1 MQPPIS
7 CACIWQGLT
16 ALIAVLG
23 LLLLFA
29 LLGALLV
36 LLDRSLLRLH
46 GDARR

>member
-1 MQPPIS
+1 M
-7 CACIWQGLT
+7 T

-23 LLLLFA
+23 LLLFA
-29 LLGALLV
+29 LLGAALV

>member
-7 CACIWQGLT
+7 RACIWQGLT

-23 LLLLFA
+23 LLLFA
-29 LLGALLV
+29 LLGAALV